1 MQFCRQ
7 FGCRKHQ
14 KTTTIGPIKFTSEF
28 VYRGNF
34 HNGRKLFHLHHLL
47 FQFQS
52 GHIAKPAT
60 ATKTIV

>member
-14 KTTTIGPIKFTSEF
+14 KTTTSEF